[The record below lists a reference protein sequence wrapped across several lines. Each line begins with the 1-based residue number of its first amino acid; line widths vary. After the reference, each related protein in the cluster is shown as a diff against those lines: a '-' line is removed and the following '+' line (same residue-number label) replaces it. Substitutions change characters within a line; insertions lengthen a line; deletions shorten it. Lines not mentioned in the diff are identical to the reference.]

1 MATAYLADAGI
12 LRLAMSQKNVDKVR
26 DFIDAYNRRD
36 FDAAIE
42 SFDPEI
48 DFVLPA
54 RQSAD
59 SGRGPDHVIRFF
71 EGLDETFDDVRLLPQ
86 EFVDGGDRVATR
98 LRHYAQGKGSGLVL
112 DQELYHQVTTFDGGR
127 IVRIEYFVDWSA
139 ALEAAGLSE

>member
-1 MATAYLADAGI
+1 
-12 LRLAMSQKNVDKVR
+12 MSQENVDKVR

-36 FDAAIE
+36 FDTAIE

-71 EGLDETFDDVRLLPQ
+71 EGIDETFDELRLLPQ

-98 LRHYAQGKGSGLVL
+98 LRHFAHGKRSGLAL
-112 DQELYHQVTTFDGGR
+112 DEELYHQVTTFSGGR
-127 IVRIEYFVDWSA
+127 IVRIEYFSDWNT

>member
-1 MATAYLADAGI
+1 
-12 LRLAMSQKNVDKVR
+12 MSQENVDAVR

-48 DFVLPA
+48 DFVFPA
-54 RQSAD
+54 SQSAD

-71 EGLDETFDDVRLLPQ
+71 EGLDETFDDVQLRPQ

-98 LRHYAQGKGSGLVL
+98 LRHYAHGKGSGLVL
-112 DQELYHQVTTFDGGR
+112 DEELYHQVTTFRGR
-127 IVRIEYFVDWSA
+127 TIVRIEYFTDWNA
-139 ALEAAGLSE
+139 ALEAAGLSK